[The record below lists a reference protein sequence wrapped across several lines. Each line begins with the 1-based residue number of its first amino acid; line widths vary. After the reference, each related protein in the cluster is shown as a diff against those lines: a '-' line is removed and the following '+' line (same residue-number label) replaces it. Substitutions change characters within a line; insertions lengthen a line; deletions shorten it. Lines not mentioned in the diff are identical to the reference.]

1 MWKQMLP
8 GLRMT
13 VLVTVLTG
21 LVYPGAVTALCQLL
35 FRDQANGSLISSNGR
50 VVGSVLIGQTFTRPE
65 YVHPRPSGS
74 LNLGPTSRKLV
85 DRVQASVDQ
94 LRADN
99 PTHHG
104 NWPADL
110 ATASASGLD
119 PHLSPAAVAVQ
130 IDRVAQ
136 ARGVA
141 PERLRQLAGRFTE
154 ERDLGFLGEPR
165 VNVLRLNL
173 ALDGQFPARR

>member
-35 FRDQANGSLISSNGR
+35 FRNQANGSLIYANGR
-50 VVGSVLIGQTFTRPE
+50 VAGSALIGQSFARPE
-65 YVHPRPSGS
+65 YVHPRPNGS
-74 LNLGPTSRKLV
+74 FNLGPTSRKLK
-85 DRVQASVDQ
+85 DRVEASVKK
-94 LRADN
+94 LRAEN
-99 PTHHG
+99 PTHQG
-104 NWPADL
+104 DWPADL

-119 PHLSPAAVAVQ
+119 PHLSPAAVDLQV
-130 IDRVAQ
+130 DRVARV
-136 ARGVA
+136 RGVA
-141 PERLRQLAGRFTE
+141 PERVRRLVGQLTE
-154 ERDLGFLGEPR
+154 ERDLGLLGEPR

-173 ALDGQFPARR
+173 GLDEQFPVQR